1 MKVLFIFPN
10 YDCPLGLSIG
20 VSYLSSTLQQEGF
33 ETSIIHINEEIGYP
47 FDIKR
52 ILNDIEL
59 INPNYICISTG
70 ENHYSDM
77 RELSYR
83 IKEKLNIPIVIGGI
97 YATLNPESVLT
108 IDCPFDFLIR
118 GEGEWAIKDLMV
130 NLQKGNDITIFLMF
144 G

>member
-52 ILNDIEL
+52 ILF
-59 INPNYICISTG
+59 ICFTSWY
-70 ENHYSDM
+70 NL
-77 RELSYR
+77 LSKNNVKNNR
-83 IKEKLNIPIVIGGI
+83 K
-97 YATLNPESVLT
+97 
-108 IDCPFDFLIR
+108 
-118 GEGEWAIKDLMV
+118 
-130 NLQKGNDITIFLMF
+130 
-144 G
+144 

>member
-52 ILNDIEL
+52 ILNDI
-59 INPNYICISTG
+59 
-70 ENHYSDM
+70 
-77 RELSYR
+77 
-83 IKEKLNIPIVIGGI
+83 
-97 YATLNPESVLT
+97 
-108 IDCPFDFLIR
+108 
-118 GEGEWAIKDLMV
+118 
-130 NLQKGNDITIFLMF
+130 
-144 G
+144 

>member
-77 RELSYR
+77 R
-83 IKEKLNIPIVIGGI
+83 
-97 YATLNPESVLT
+97 
-108 IDCPFDFLIR
+108 
-118 GEGEWAIKDLMV
+118 
-130 NLQKGNDITIFLMF
+130 
-144 G
+144 